1 LTRSL
6 VASAAALGVAPDLDI
21 FVGVHRAHTH
31 SVAAVALVA
40 LVSWLVLRKRSAGAL
55 ASSIALAAA
64 FGSHLLLDLLGKDT
78 RNPRGLTVLW
88 PFSSDYYVTG
98 WDVFSE
104 VSRRYWLPG
113 EFVVG
118 NLRAVAWELIVLMPV
133 LLLAWAVWSTRTLSR
148 KSPVDGRKSVDLVA
162 R

>member
-1 LTRSL
+1 MSL
-6 VASAAALGVAPDLDI
+6 LAAAAALAVTPDLDI
-21 FVGVHRAHTH
+21 LVGAHRAHTH
-31 SVAAVALVA
+31 SVAAVAVVGLA
-40 LVSWLVLRKRSAGAL
+40 SWLVLRRRSTHAL
-55 ASSIALAAA
+55 ALSFALAAA

-78 RNPRGLTVLW
+78 RNPRGLTALW

-118 NLRAVAWELIVLMPV
+118 NLRAVAWELVLLGPV
-133 LLLAWAVWSTRTLSR
+133 LLVAWAFWSRRTL
-148 KSPVDGRKSVDLVA
+148 GRHLP
-162 R
+162 